1 MYNKLEKRAQISLCL
16 NLIYDLSPYES
27 GFTGKSKVGN
37 RPFGKRVESGS
48 VKVIGL
54 LLKNL
59 HRRPRM
65 EKSFLDMRR
74 NIFRLN
80 GRKFQVWL
88 LVSLLI
94 APVAI
99 MGSSTSATAASKITT
114 YKLLWSDEFT
124 GKKGVLPSS
133 KTWGFDLGGL
143 NQNGE
148 LQFYTNNP
156 QNISLNG
163 SGQLVITAKRIADQ
177 SQMAISPDPAIEKML
192 NACNGCQFSSSRIKT
207 AGKLSFQYGR
217 MEIRMKSAA
226 GEGSWPAFWMLGTD
240 LLKGIPWP
248 DAGEI
253 DIFEGKGSMPSTAFG
268 TIHGP
273 GISGGGGLGS
283 IYDNMAP
290 YYSGY
295 HIFAIEWKK
304 NQIDFYA
311 DDNLYFSVTNK
322 DVPSGS
328 WVYNQPFFLILNLA
342 MGGQFTG
349 DIDPQ
354 INQSQISVDYIR
366 YYAVNGIGK
375 VFKK

>member
-1 MYNKLEKRAQISLCL
+1 MVKDSLNMKRVFFRI
-16 NLIYDLSPYES
+16 
-27 GFTGKSKVGN
+27 KSK
-37 RPFGKRVESGS
+37 
-48 VKVIGL
+48 
-54 LLKNL
+54 
-59 HRRPRM
+59 
-65 EKSFLDMRR
+65 
-74 NIFRLN
+74 
-80 GRKFQVWL
+80 QVRWARIL
-88 LVSLLI
+88 ALVAL
-94 APVAI
+94 A
-99 MGSSTSATAASKITT
+99 STFIVVPSTAEGASKVTT

-124 GKKGVLPSS
+124 GKKGALPNS
-133 KTWGFDLGGL
+133 KNWVFDLGGL

-148 LQFYTNNP
+148 LQYYTNSP

-177 SQMAISPDPAIEKML
+177 SQMAISSDPAIEKML

-217 MEIRMKSAA
+217 MEIRMKSAS

-253 DIFEGKGSMPSTAFG
+253 DIFEGKGAMPSTAFG

-273 GISGGGGLGS
+273 GFSPGGGLGS
-283 IYDNMAP
+283 IYDNMTP
-290 YYSGY
+290 FYSGY
-295 HIFAIEWKK
+295 HTFAIEWKK
-304 NQIDFYA
+304 NQIDFYS
-311 DDNLYFSVTNK
+311 DDNLYFSVSIK
-322 DVPSGS
+322 DIPNGS

-349 DIDPQ
+349 DIDPAV
-354 INQSQISVDYIR
+354 NQAQISVDYIR
-366 YYAVNGIGK
+366 YYAVNGVGK